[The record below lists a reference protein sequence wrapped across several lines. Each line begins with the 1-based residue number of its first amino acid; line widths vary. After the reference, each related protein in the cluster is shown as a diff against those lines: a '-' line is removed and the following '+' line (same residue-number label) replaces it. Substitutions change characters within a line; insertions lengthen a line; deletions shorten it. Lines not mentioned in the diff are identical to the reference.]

1 MVIINLEARL
11 TLTDKIGYEALTQA
25 AMRGLVRDVLRTTQK
40 NGAPAGDHHFYI
52 TFRTRAP
59 GVKIA
64 DHLVERFPQEMTIV
78 VQHQF
83 WDLEVH
89 DAHFEIILKFSG
101 VPQHLHIPFAALSR
115 FVDPSVNFGLT
126 FEQAATEQSV
136 KVIAPATEK
145 LKEKLKETLKEK
157 LAGTLAAATAEPQAK
172 TGTNTV
178 VNLDAFRRK

>member
-1 MVIINLEARL
+1 M
-11 TLTDKIGYEALTQA
+11 TDNIGYEALTQA
-25 AMRGLVRDVLRTTQK
+25 AMRGVVRNVLETTQA

-64 DHLVERFPQEMTIV
+64 DHLIERFPQDMTIV
-78 VQHQF
+78 VQHQY

-89 DAHFEIILKFSG
+89 DDYFEIILKFSG
-101 VPQHLHIPFAALSR
+101 VPQHLHIPFSALSR

-126 FEQAATEQSV
+126 FEHADSEAGET
-136 KVIAPATEK
+136 VIAPAQ
-145 LKEKLKETLKEK
+145 
-157 LAGTLAAATAEPQAK
+157 QAK
-172 TGTNTV
+172 HPVRAERDEKSVDHEDVVGTV